1 MSSPLTRLI
10 ARLLLVPILLFG
22 IGILVKGY
30 SQTGGGFSGGLV
42 AALGVML
49 QYAVF
54 GRETVEQRLPFTAYS
69 AVGLAGAGLVLM
81 LLVTFLP
88 TLAGIAPLTHF
99 PLAQAEV
106 FHIGAIELHTALAFE
121 SGIFLVVFGFVV
133 AVLHVI
139 AGGDAP

>member
-22 IGILVKGY
+22 IGILIKGY
-30 SQTGGGFSGGLV
+30 SQTGGGFSGGLI

-54 GRETVEQRLPFTAYS
+54 GHETVEQRLPFTARS
-69 AVGLAGAGLVLM
+69 AVGLAGFGLALM
-81 LLVTFLP
+81 LMVTFLP
-88 TLAGIAPLTHF
+88 VLADIAPLTHV
-99 PLAQAEV
+99 PLAEAEV
-106 FHIGAIELHTALAFE
+106 IHIGAFELHTALAFE

-133 AVLHVI
+133 AALHVI
-139 AGGDAP
+139 AEGDSP